1 MQSEILPQMLK
12 STPSSGEGI
21 QILPQ
26 ELKYQQK
33 GYKYELYPNKE
44 QKEYLEKIFGSCRR
58 VYNDLLA
65 IQIEKHKEA
74 VANGTKPTFPSL
86 QNLSAILTSLKAANQ
101 WLYEVPSVALQQAAR
116 RLEVAYKNFFR
127 GLKVHKAKRKQ
138 RFPKFKSKKG
148 YQSFT
153 LMTNAFSIKDGYLYI
168 AKCPTPIKVNWS
180 RSLPSTPTSLTIKKS
195 PSGRYTVSFVYVAPP
210 RVTSGKKIVGIDVG
224 LKSLITTSDGEKYD
238 NPKWLKSS
246 LNKLRRLQKALRR
259 KQKDSHNYHKARIAL
274 AKLHEHI
281 SNQRHD
287 WQHKITRKLVDE
299 SQAICIEDLRSSFMF
314 RNRRL
319 ARTAADASLASL
331 LHKLQYKAI
340 EATGCN
346 IITAYMHYPSSHI
359 CSNTGLKLDRKLELK
374 ERAWECPYCSEI
386 HDRDVNAAL
395 NLRNYGYNILL
406 TSGLLNTKFF
416 GVIFGRAE
424 NLEKE
429 IL

>member
-1 MQSEILPQMLK
+1 MQSEFLPQMLK

-21 QILPQ
+21 RILPQ
-26 ELKYQQK
+26 EIKSLQK

-65 IQIEKHKEA
+65 IQIKKYEEA

-86 QNLSAILTSLKAANQ
+86 QNLSAILTSLKAVNQ
-101 WLYEVPSVALQQAAR
+101 WLYEVPSVALQQAAHH
-116 RLEVAYKNFFR
+116 LEVAYKNFFR
-127 GLKVHKAKRKQ
+127 GLKVPKAKRKQ

-153 LMTNAFSIKDGYLYI
+153 LTTNAFSIKVGYLYI

-180 RSLPSTPTSLTIKKS
+180 RELPSAPTSLTIKKS
-195 PSGRYTVSFVYVAPP
+195 PSGRYTVSFVCVAPP

-224 LKSLITTSDGEKYD
+224 LKYLITTSDGETYD

-259 KQKDSHNYHKARIAL
+259 KQKDSHNYHKARLAL
-274 AKLHEHI
+274 AKLYERV

-299 SQAICIEDLRSSFMF
+299 SQAICVEDLRSYFMF
-314 RNRRL
+314 RNHRL

-331 LHKLQYKAI
+331 LFKLQYKTI

-346 IITAYMHYPSSHI
+346 IIKAYMHYPSSHI

-374 ERAWECPYCSEI
+374 ERAWECPYCGQT

-406 TSGLLNTKFF
+406 INGLLNIKFF
-416 GVIFGRAE
+416 GVIFGKASE
-424 NLEKE
+424 LEKE

>member
-1 MQSEILPQMLK
+1 MLK

-21 QILPQ
+21 RILPK
-26 ELKYQQK
+26 ELKPLQK

-44 QKEYLEKIFGSCRR
+44 QQEYLKKIFGSCRW
-58 VYNDLLA
+58 VYNNLLA
-65 IQIEKHKEA
+65 MQIEKHKEA

-101 WLYEVPSVALQQAAR
+101 WLYDVPSVALQQSAR
-116 RLEVAYKNFFR
+116 CLEVAYKNFFR
-127 GLKVHKAKRKQ
+127 GLKTHKAKKIKRKQ
-138 RFPKFKSKKG
+138 GFPKFKSKRG

-168 AKCPTPIKVNWS
+168 AKCPSPIKVNWS
-180 RSLPSTPTSLTIKKS
+180 RELPSAPTSLTIKKS
-195 PSGRYTVSFVYVAPP
+195 PSGRYTVSFVCVVPP

-224 LKSLITTSDGEKYD
+224 LKSLITTSDGETYD
-238 NPKWLKSS
+238 NPRWLKSS
-246 LNKLRRLQKALRR
+246 LKKLKRLQKALQR
-259 KQKDSHNYHKARIAL
+259 KQKDTHNYHKARL
-274 AKLHEHI
+274 AVARLHEHI

-314 RNRRL
+314 RNHRL
-319 ARTAADASLASL
+319 ARTAADASLSSF
-331 LHKLQYKAI
+331 LHKLQYKAV

-346 IITAYMHYPSSHI
+346 IIVAYMHYPSSHI
-359 CSNTGLKLDRKLELK
+359 CSNTGLKLDRRLELK
-374 ERAWECPYCSEI
+374 ERAWVCPYCSEV
-386 HDRDVNAAL
+386 HDRDVNAAI

-406 TSGLLNTKFF
+406 TSGSLNTKFF
-416 GVIFGRAE
+416 GVTLGKAA